1 MKILGFIPARGG
13 SKGIKNKNLRSF
25 DGKPLIFHTIKVS
38 KKNKLITPFVSTDL
52 KKILNY
58 AKKNQIKFDYLRPKR
73 LSGNKSNVID
83 AVFHALDWLEKKN
96 LKFDAVML
104 LQPTS
109 PIRIDKEIKKI
120 INQFKDKKLSSIVSV
135 VENENSYDT
144 VQVINNHW
152 KYTVKNKNKTTNRQN
167 FKNKSYI
174 IDGSMYLSKVSFL
187 KKYKSFVK
195 PNITK
200 LFKSSVKPMVDIN
213 IMLDL
218 KVAEILRKKIYKY

>member
-25 DGKPLIFHTIKVS
+25 DGKPLIFHTIKAS

-73 LSGNKSNVID
+73 LSGDKSNVID

-96 LKFDAVML
+96 LKFDAVMM

-135 VENENSYDT
+135 VENENSYNT

-152 KYTVKNKNKTTNRQN
+152 RYIVKNKNETTNRQN
-167 FKNKSYI
+167 FKNKFYI

-200 LFKSSVKPMVDIN
+200 LFKSSVNPMVDIN

>member
-1 MKILGFIPARGG
+1 MNIICFIFARGD

-73 LSGNKSNVID
+73 LSGDKSDVID
-83 AVFHALDWLEKKN
+83 AVLHALDWLEKKN

-120 INQFKDKKLSSIVSV
+120 INQFKDKKLHSC
-135 VENENSYDT
+135 
-144 VQVINNHW
+144 
-152 KYTVKNKNKTTNRQN
+152 YTTSPR
-167 FKNKSYI
+167 
-174 IDGSMYLSKVSFL
+174 
-187 KKYKSFVK
+187 
-195 PNITK
+195 
-200 LFKSSVKPMVDIN
+200 
-213 IMLDL
+213 
-218 KVAEILRKKIYKY
+218 EHR

>member
-25 DGKPLIFHTIKVS
+25 DGKPLIFHTIRVS

-73 LSGNKSNVID
+73 LSGDKSDVID
-83 AVFHALDWLEKKN
+83 AVLHALDWLEKKN

-120 INQFKDKKLSSIVSV
+120 INQFKDKKLSSIASV

-152 KYTVKNKNKTTNRQN
+152 RYIVKNKNKITNRQN
-167 FKNKSYI
+167 FKNKFYI

-200 LFKSSVKPMVDIN
+200 LFKSSVTPMVDIN